1 MAFNTIEEAL
11 AAIAEGKFIIVAD
24 DEHRENEGDL
34 IMAADLVTPESI
46 AFIVRYCTG
55 IICVSLTEE
64 RLNELHLPQM
74 VVNNT
79 EVNRTAFTVSV
90 DYKVGTSTGVS
101 AGDRAATIKALVD
114 PEAKINDFQRP
125 GHIFP
130 LRYREGGVLTRA
142 GHTEAALD
150 LARMAGCAAGGVLCE
165 LNNDD
170 GSMMRMPDLEK
181 FAETHDLILVTVADL
196 IKYRRKKERLLT
208 LISQSKMPTRAGDFS
223 AYVYESKLDEIEHIA
238 LVKGDVRGKE
248 NVLVRVHSEC
258 LTGDVLG
265 SKRCDCGNQL
275 NIALERIAEEGEGIL
290 IYLRGHE
297 GRGIGLGHK
306 IKAYNL
312 QDQGFDTV
320 EANIELGLPVDS
332 REYGAGAQILDH
344 LGVKSIRLLT
354 NNPAK
359 YAGLAMYDVKITERL
374 PLISKIT
381 EENYR
386 YLLTK
391 KEKLGHMVEP
401 KVHDEADDKVKDE
414 KVKDETSKIAK

>member
-208 LISQSKMPTRAGDFS
+208 LISQSKNA
-223 AYVYESKLDEIEHIA
+223 
-238 LVKGDVRGKE
+238 
-248 NVLVRVHSEC
+248 
-258 LTGDVLG
+258 
-265 SKRCDCGNQL
+265 
-275 NIALERIAEEGEGIL
+275 
-290 IYLRGHE
+290 
-297 GRGIGLGHK
+297 HK
-306 IKAYNL
+306 
-312 QDQGFDTV
+312 
-320 EANIELGLPVDS
+320 S
-332 REYGAGAQILDH
+332 R
-344 LGVKSIRLLT
+344 
-354 NNPAK
+354 
-359 YAGLAMYDVKITERL
+359 
-374 PLISKIT
+374 
-381 EENYR
+381 
-386 YLLTK
+386 
-391 KEKLGHMVEP
+391 
-401 KVHDEADDKVKDE
+401 
-414 KVKDETSKIAK
+414 

>member
-11 AAIAEGKFIIVAD
+11 AAIAAGKFIIVAD

-34 IMAADLVTPESI
+34 IMAADMVTPEAI

-55 IICVSLTEE
+55 IICISMLEE

-90 DYKVGTSTGVS
+90 DYKVGTTTGVS
-101 AGDRAATIKALVD
+101 AADRTATIKALID
-114 PEAKINDFQRP
+114 PHAKINDFQRP

-150 LARMAGCAAGGVLCE
+150 LARMAGRAPAGVLCE
-165 LNNDD
+165 MTNDD
-170 GSMMRMPDLEK
+170 GTMMRMPDLEK
-181 FAETHDLILVTVADL
+181 FANKHDLILITVADL
-196 IKYRRKKERLLT
+196 IKYRRKQEKLLT
-208 LISQSKMPTRAGDFS
+208 LVSQSKMPTRSGDFA
-223 AYVYESKLDEIEHIA
+223 AYVFESKLDGIEHIA
-238 LVKGDVRGKE
+238 LVKGDVFGKE

-265 SKRCDCGNQL
+265 SKRCDCGSQL
-275 NIALERIAEEGEGIL
+275 NIALERISEEGEGIL

-306 IKAYNL
+306 IKAYSL
-312 QDQGFDTV
+312 QDKGLDTV
-320 EANIELGLPVDS
+320 EANLELGLPVDS
-332 REYGAGAQILDH
+332 REYGAGAQILEH

-359 YAGLAMYDVKITERL
+359 YAGLAMYDIKISERL

-381 EENYR
+381 EENYH

-401 KVHDEADDKVKDE
+401 DEQSEIDSKVKAE
-414 KVKDETSKIAK
+414 ERIAQ